1 MEIDRSER
9 FAHYE
14 AAIEAILLAA
24 SEPLPAQAL
33 AAALRRAGAVGV
45 EASDVAACVEAL
57 RAHYAARGAGLAVE
71 QWAGGY
77 RLTTHPDY
85 APYVEAAEVEEKVL
99 KLSGALLETLA
110 VIAYKQP
117 ASKPEVDFVRG
128 VDSGYAISRLGEH
141 GLVAVVGRSEGVGK
155 PMLYGTTPAFL
166 ETFGLASLDA
176 LPGLREMEELLSDP
190 AFSREKARLLTLQA
204 FRSDA
209 DAPPSPSD
217 DEAPETSA

>member
-14 AAIEAILLAA
+14 AAIEAVLLAA
-24 SEPLPAQAL
+24 PEALSAEAL
-33 AAALRRAGAVGV
+33 AAALRRAGAEGVDEGDV
-45 EASDVAACVEAL
+45 EACIEAL
-57 RAHYAARGAGLAVE
+57 RAQYASRGAGITVE
-71 QWAGGY
+71 KWAGGY
-77 RLTTHPDY
+77 RLATHPDY
-85 APYVEAAEVEEKVL
+85 APYVEAAQIEEKVL
-99 KLSGALLETLA
+99 RLSGALLETLA

-117 ASKPEVDFVRG
+117 VSKPEIDFVRG

-141 GLVAVVGRSEGVGK
+141 DLVAVVGRSEGVGK

-166 ETFGLASLDA
+166 ETFGMASLDA

-217 DEAPETSA
+217 DEAPQTSP